1 MEERVKMD
9 MPRYQQIATDLAFKI
24 VKQHYKVGEK
34 IYARSAIASQYGVSS
49 ETARRAICVLA
60 DLDIVD
66 TTKGSGVVIKSYEKA
81 AEFVKQYQEIHTI
94 SELKQEIMNSVNR
107 QQKEVAKLYEYLSEL
122 IDKTDR
128 FRAINP
134 FVPFEIEI
142 TKETKYLNQSLQDI
156 NFWHNTGATIIGIK
170 RGDKLL
176 MSPGPY
182 AVLAE
187 GDIYYF
193 VGDEDSLSK
202 VQLFLYAKSI

>member
-1 MEERVKMD
+1 MEDRVKID
-9 MPRYQQIATDLAFKI
+9 MPKYQKIAIDLAFKI
-24 VKQHYKVGEK
+24 IKQQYKVGEK
-34 IYARSAIASQYGVSS
+34 IYARSSIASQYGVSA

-81 AEFVKQYQEIHTI
+81 TQFVKQYQEIHTI
-94 SELKQEIMNSVNR
+94 NDLKQEIMNSVNR
-107 QQKEVAKLYEYLSEL
+107 QQKEVETLYHHLSEL

-142 TKETKYLNQSLQDI
+142 TVDTPYLNQSIADI

-170 RGDKLL
+170 RGDSLL

-182 AVLAE
+182 ATLLN

-193 VGDEDSLSK
+193 VGDEDSLEK
-202 VQLFLYAKSI
+202 VRLFLYPRET